1 MVKPESQARFSN
13 ARSHPSERRL
23 ISDTEAQA
31 NSNVTVQDSVVD
43 EYKPTQ
49 KQPTPE
55 DIENDFLK
63 CYSNFLGSDLNEK
76 TTWKSENFSQS
87 HANLKPD
94 RPEDSRFSKIANPQ
108 SGEDFEF

>member
-1 MVKPESQARFSN
+1 MVKPESQARSSN

-31 NSNVTVQDSVVD
+31 NSNLIVQDSVVA
-43 EYKPTQ
+43 EYKPAQ

-76 TTWKSENFSQS
+76 TTWKSENFSQN
-87 HANLKPD
+87 HVNLKPD
-94 RPEDSRFSKIANPQ
+94 RTENSRFSKTPNPKPRK
-108 SGEDFEF
+108 DFEF